1 LQGMRAT
8 MDDQRFSE
16 TTSAKGEGL
25 ATGCLAG
32 AMTSGCLIV
41 AGGLLCLTGI
51 GAIIGIP
58 MILGGLLAPF
68 LGPVL
73 GLTNIKGK
81 CPYCETNVTA
91 QSRALGVTCPACKKR
106 IVIREKR
113 FYGID

>member
-1 LQGMRAT
+1 
-8 MDDQRFSE
+8 
-16 TTSAKGEGL
+16 
-25 ATGCLAG
+25 
-32 AMTSGCLIV
+32 MTSGCLIV

-73 GLTNIKGK
+73 RLTHIKGK

-91 QSRALGVTCPACKKR
+91 QSTALGVTCPACNKR
-106 IVIREKR
+106 IVIRQKR
-113 FYGID
+113 FYRID